1 MKTLIK
7 IAWRNLWRN
16 RRRTILTA
24 ASVVL
29 AIVLALFMRSM
40 QFGSYE
46 QMIQAG
52 VNQVGYLEIHSRGF
66 WKDQSIDKAFFDDNK
81 INRTLKDTKGIS
93 LALPELQTFSLAS
106 FKTQTK
112 GVMVSGIDPKK
123 ENLQT
128 KIASKIVKGNYLSNE
143 SGNVLIGDNLA
154 QYLKIGVGDSLV
166 LIGQGFRGVTAY
178 GLYKVCGIFH
188 LPSTEMNGQLVYMNL
203 NDAQYFVYPYQP
215 GLLTAI
221 SIFPTDPSQSDNIK
235 VSLEKQIGKN
245 YEVIGW
251 QKMLSDMLQ
260 TIKVDNVSGQLM
272 LFVLYIIAAFGI
284 FSTILMMTIERK
296 KQFAVMISIGMQRRK
311 LISVSIIET
320 FIITLIGIIIGL
332 IIITPILVYLHLNPI
347 TFTGGMAKMYEEFN
361 IEPILPFSIKAPIF
375 FNQIFIVLGLSLLS
389 ALYPII
395 YISKF
400 NILKAFRH

>member
-40 QFGSYE
+40 QFGTYE

-52 VNQVGYLEIHSRGF
+52 VNQVGYVQIHTKGF
-66 WKDQSIDKAFFDDNK
+66 WKDQSIEKAFFDNDK

-106 FKTQTK
+106 YKTQTK

-128 KIASKIVKGNYLSNE
+128 KIASKIIKGNYLSNK
-143 SGNVLIGDNLA
+143 SGNILIGDNLA
-154 QYLKIGVGDSLV
+154 RFLKIGVGDSLV

-188 LPSTEMNGQLVYMNL
+188 LPSTEMNSQLVYMSL

-221 SIFPTDPSQSDNIK
+221 SIFPTDPSQSNDIK
-235 VSLEKQIGKN
+235 VSLEKQVGKN

-272 LFVLYIIAAFGI
+272 LFVLYLIAAFGI

-320 FIITLIGIIIGL
+320 LIITLIGIIIGL
-332 IIITPILVYLHLNPI
+332 IIITPVLVYLHLNPI
-347 TFTGGMAKMYEEFN
+347 TFSGGMAKMYEEFN
-361 IEPILPFSIKAPIF
+361 IEPILPFSIKAHIF
-375 FNQIFIVLGLSLLS
+375 SIQIFIVLGLSLLS
-389 ALYPII
+389 ALYPLI

>member
-52 VNQVGYLEIHSRGF
+52 VNQVGYLEIHSKGF
-66 WKDQSIDKAFFDDNK
+66 WKDQSIEKAFFDNDK
-81 INRTLKDTKGIS
+81 IKRTLKDTKGIS

-128 KIASKIVKGNYLSNE
+128 KIASKIIKGNYLSNK
-143 SGNVLIGDNLA
+143 SGNILIGDNLA
-154 QYLKIGVGDSLV
+154 RFLKIGVGDSLV

>member
-52 VNQVGYLEIHSRGF
+52 VNQVGYLEIHSKGF

-128 KIASKIVKGNYLSNE
+128 KIASKIIKGNYLSNE

-215 GLLTAI
+215 RLLTAI
-221 SIFPTDPSQSDNIK
+221 SIFPTEPSQSDNIK
-235 VSLEKQIGKN
+235 ASLEKQIGKN

-332 IIITPILVYLHLNPI
+332 IIITPVLVYLHLNPI

>member
-52 VNQVGYLEIHSRGF
+52 VNQVGYLEIHSKGF

>member
-40 QFGSYE
+40 QFGTYE

-52 VNQVGYLEIHSRGF
+52 VNQVGYVQIHTKGF
-66 WKDQSIDKAFFDDNK
+66 WKDQSIEKAFFDNDK

-106 FKTQTK
+106 YKTQTK

-128 KIASKIVKGNYLSNE
+128 KIASKIIKGNYLSNK
-143 SGNVLIGDNLA
+143 SGNILIGDNLA
-154 QYLKIGVGDSLV
+154 RFLKIGVGDSLV

-178 GLYKVCGIFH
+178 GLYKVSGIFH
-188 LPSTEMNGQLVYMNL
+188 LPSTEMNGQLVYMSL

-221 SIFPTDPSQSDNIK
+221 SIFPTDPSQSNNIK
-235 VSLEKQIGKN
+235 VSLEKQVGKN

-272 LFVLYIIAAFGI
+272 LFVLYLIAAFGI

-320 FIITLIGIIIGL
+320 LIITLIGIIIGL
-332 IIITPILVYLHLNPI
+332 IIITPVLVYLHLNPI
-347 TFTGGMAKMYEEFN
+347 TFSGGMAKMYEEFN
-361 IEPILPFSIKAPIF
+361 IEPILPFSIKAHIF
-375 FNQIFIVLGLSLLS
+375 SIQIFIVLGLSLLS
-389 ALYPII
+389 ALYPLI

>member
-40 QFGSYE
+40 QFGTYE

-52 VNQVGYLEIHSRGF
+52 VNQVGYLQIHSKGF
-66 WKDQSIDKAFFDDNK
+66 WKDQSIEKAFFDNDK

-106 FKTQTK
+106 YKTQTK

-128 KIASKIVKGNYLSNE
+128 KIASKIIKGNYLSNK
-143 SGNVLIGDNLA
+143 SGNILIGDNLA
-154 QYLKIGVGDSLV
+154 RFLKIGVGDSLV

-178 GLYKVCGIFH
+178 GLYKVSGIFH
-188 LPSTEMNGQLVYMNL
+188 LPSTEMNGQLVYMSL

-221 SIFPTDPSQSDNIK
+221 SIFPTDPSQSNNIK
-235 VSLEKQIGKN
+235 VSLEKQVGKN

-272 LFVLYIIAAFGI
+272 LFVLYLIAAFGI

-320 FIITLIGIIIGL
+320 LIITLIGIIIGL
-332 IIITPILVYLHLNPI
+332 IIITPVLVYLHLNPI
-347 TFTGGMAKMYEEFN
+347 TFSGGMAKMYEEFN
-361 IEPILPFSIKAPIF
+361 IEPILPFSIKAHIF
-375 FNQIFIVLGLSLLS
+375 FIQIFIVLGLSLLS
-389 ALYPII
+389 ALYPLI

>member
-143 SGNVLIGDNLA
+143 SSNVLIGDNLA

>member
-40 QFGSYE
+40 QFGTYE

-52 VNQVGYLEIHSRGF
+52 VNQVGYVQIHTKGF
-66 WKDQSIDKAFFDDNK
+66 WKDQSIEKAFFDNDK
-81 INRTLKDTKGIS
+81 IKRTLKDTKGIS

-128 KIASKIVKGNYLSNE
+128 KIASKIIKGNYLSNK
-143 SGNVLIGDNLA
+143 SGNILIGDNLA
-154 QYLKIGVGDSLV
+154 RFLKIGVGDSLV

-188 LPSTEMNGQLVYMNL
+188 LPSTEMNSQLVYMSL

-221 SIFPTDPSQSDNIK
+221 SIFPTNPSQSDNIK
-235 VSLEKQIGKN
+235 ASLEKQVGKN

-272 LFVLYIIAAFGI
+272 LFVLYLIAAFGI

-320 FIITLIGIIIGL
+320 LIITLIGIIIGL
-332 IIITPILVYLHLNPI
+332 IIITPVLVYLHLNPI
-347 TFTGGMAKMYEEFN
+347 TFSGGMAKMYEEFN
-361 IEPILPFSIKAPIF
+361 IEPILPFSIKAHIF
-375 FNQIFIVLGLSLLS
+375 SIQIFIVLGLSLLS
-389 ALYPII
+389 ALYPLI

>member
-52 VNQVGYLEIHSRGF
+52 VNQVGYLEIHSKGF

-332 IIITPILVYLHLNPI
+332 IIITPVLVYLHLNPI

-389 ALYPII
+389 VLYPII

>member
-52 VNQVGYLEIHSRGF
+52 VNQVGYLEIHSKGF

-235 VSLEKQIGKN
+235 ASLEKQIGKN